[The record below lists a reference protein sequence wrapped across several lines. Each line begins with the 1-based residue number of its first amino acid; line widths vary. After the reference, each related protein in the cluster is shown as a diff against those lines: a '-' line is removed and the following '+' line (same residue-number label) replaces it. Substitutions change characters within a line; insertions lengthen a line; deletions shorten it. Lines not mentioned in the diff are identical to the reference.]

1 MFKKR
6 FFIKLP
12 AISHDKNKLASL
24 PGTRALW
31 NFRSLEEHRMLYRKL
46 FCDCKH
52 CLLMKLENVSK
63 CENQDVVGP
72 PSEWKLHISRQ
83 LENPVFEDDESE
95 VSDQF
100 DAADAVE
107 LNPRVKKLQKRKRK
121 PSTLTKKSQKIKR
134 KKKKKRRKAG
144 RPAKEKTPPVSS
156 VYKKSPHKGIT
167 STGTGNRYRAEE
179 KLFCASS
186 PLRTRK
192 RYPGR

>member
-1 MFKKR
+1 MTLNQPAHGKDEYDAEGGITKATIREIFRNSNIQIGRNLDLLCQELIKKRGVPKKNTEVFKKR

-83 LENPVFEDDESE
+83 LENPVFEENESE

-100 DAADAVE
+100 DDADAVE
-107 LNPRVKKLQKRKRK
+107 LNPRVKTPK
-121 PSTLTKKSQKIKR
+121 T
-134 KKKKKRRKAG
+134 
-144 RPAKEKTPPVSS
+144 KEKTIDT
-156 VYKKSPHKGIT
+156 H
-167 STGTGNRYRAEE
+167 
-179 KLFCASS
+179 
-186 PLRTRK
+186 
-192 RYPGR
+192 